1 MSKKSSSDD
10 CSFKSSTSLTD
21 PRPIHPTTS
30 SASYVSSSLEP
41 IFCDCV
47 KAGGQK
53 TKVSMSQG
61 DPSKIDYDY
70 ACDCVCNS
78 IPKNIPKTNDGGM
91 YGSFLSKTRVLST
104 RLPV

>member
-70 ACDCVCNS
+70 ACDCVCNP
-78 IPKNIPKTNDGGM
+78 IPKNNNAGM
-91 YGSFLSKTRVLST
+91 NNYFQSKTRVLST
-104 RLPV
+104 RLPVEKK